1 MEQRAW
7 VASEKK
13 KLRLVVSNMSM
24 LNDLQQDLE
33 DVIGNVIKM
42 AKELQPDLLVL
53 QGVVHHNPRR
63 RSGDKWGKWRHSQP
77 HTLTVTETSTHSPP
91 SQHPL
96 SIVDI
101 LSRELGLKFIMYGSS
116 DFRGNAILSKCPIT
130 QCSNFGVP
138 WEECGWGVV
147 RITVQTEFKES
158 EGETSGKEDK
168 PKEEIS
174 RLSYFGGH
182 RGRSHSYGGDTLEAA
197 YTNIGALMGVYCT
210 YMDGVHGQ
218 LTLGQ
223 VSKILNL
230 IDPSN
235 PTPHVII
242 GGFRELKDEFTN
254 DIDEMVINNYLE
266 KHHYTRLNLEPS
278 PEGNNSYTWI
288 WVSEKLSELV
298 KFNLESKILPIEK
311 TKNNMGIFVL
321 DLSK

>member
-223 VSKILNL
+223 VSKILNFKQWYQRRVRGCGIVL
-230 IDPSN
+230 HFLGSYPHSTTIVHSIIFGSTLRN
-235 PTPHVII
+235 CITTATRYYYTLTTTTFVPTQHSKERV
-242 GGFRELKDEFTN
+242 RVL
-254 DIDEMVINNYLE
+254 
-266 KHHYTRLNLEPS
+266 
-278 PEGNNSYTWI
+278 SYI
-288 WVSEKLSELV
+288 
-298 KFNLESKILPIEK
+298 PIY
-311 TKNNMGIFVL
+311 
-321 DLSK
+321 